1 MPIAVEIVTPTKVA
15 HKSVAKE
22 VRAPGFFG
30 EFGVLPDHVPFLTVV
45 EPGLVTITSDGGERA
60 VFVVGE
66 GFAERARIAS
76 CSSPPPGRRPS
87 ATPSSPGRA
96 CSPEPVAEP
105 ALRTAKGSLLA
116 VFCAL
121 GVATAGGGVRLNA

>member
-45 EPGLVTITSDGGERA
+45 EPGLVTITSDSGERS

-66 GFAERARIAS
+66 GFAEAGPDRLILLTASCEEAGGVDKAAARAALDVAEKELVSLDPNSGEWKTAERNAKLSRAR
-76 CSSPPPGRRPS
+76 
-87 ATPSSPGRA
+87 
-96 CSPEPVAEP
+96 
-105 ALRTAKGSLLA
+105 LLA
-116 VFCAL
+116 
-121 GVATAGGGVRLNA
+121 

>member
-1 MPIAVEIVTPTKVA
+1 MPIAVEIVTPTQVA

-45 EPGLVTITSDGGERA
+45 EPGLVVVTSDAGDRA

-66 GFAERARIAS
+66 GFAEAGPDRLVLLTSSCEEASGVDKAAARAALDVAEKELVTLDPNSGEWKTAERKAKLSRAR
-76 CSSPPPGRRPS
+76 
-87 ATPSSPGRA
+87 
-96 CSPEPVAEP
+96 
-105 ALRTAKGSLLA
+105 LLA
-116 VFCAL
+116 
-121 GVATAGGGVRLNA
+121 